1 MSEKKTFILPLRVEK
16 SKKKFFSL
24 NLNQYRN
31 LHFQV
36 LNKVKVTFSKIFRDR
51 YGYNEGVLTRKAWL
65 KYKIYFPDNRA
76 ADLGNIG
83 AIVDK
88 FTSDC
93 LTKEGYIE
101 DDNRRIVKRI
111 SFDDGGID
119 KINPRAELELIEMEA
134 SK

>member
-1 MSEKKTFILPLRVEK
+1 MKFILPLRVQQ
-16 SKKKFFSL
+16 SKKKLFSL

-31 LHFQV
+31 AHYQTLS
-36 LNKVKVTFSKIFRDR
+36 NVKNTFSDIFSTLFGQNETKIT
-51 YGYNEGVLTRKAWL
+51 EAAWL
-65 KYKIYFPDNRA
+65 KYTIFFPDNRA

-93 LTKEGYIE
+93 LTKYGYIE

-119 KINPRAELELIEMEA
+119 RENPRAELELIEM
-134 SK
+134 KKGI